1 MESVVIDLAAE
12 GGEAIRIEMT
22 KSEFLNW
29 DPDDGFLYEFDAGFA
44 EPTTGMKKEERYIV
58 RNLQRAF
65 KKTTAYTADALLL
78 EESEVWLTPDQKRIP
93 DVSLFTDQQIQDS
106 LTEANDPIPAF
117 VVEIISPTD
126 VAGKVERKVL
136 EYFEAGVQVVWHI
149 YPDLRMV
156 RVMTSSKVAHSFF
169 GEDTFDAAPVLPDL
183 HLTVQDLFSL

>member
-12 GGEAIRIEMT
+12 GSEAERIEMT
-22 KSEFLNW
+22 RAEFLNW
-29 DPDDGFLYEFDAGFA
+29 NPDDGVLYEFDAGFA

-65 KKTTAYTADALLL
+65 KKTTAYAADALLL

-106 LTEANDPIPAF
+106 LSDSNDPIPAF

-136 EYFEAGVQVVWHI
+136 EYFEAGVEVIWHI
-149 YPDLRMV
+149 YPELRMV
-156 RVMTSSKVAHSFF
+156 RVMTSPGMAYSFF
-169 GEDTFDAAPVLPDL
+169 GDEAFNAAPALPDL
-183 HLTVQDLFSL
+183 QLTVQALFSL